1 MWLSDSDLFILSCV
15 WKETYRWQTLQM
27 LNDGKNCYI
36 ILNQEH
42 KQRKSTVQEEQEV
55 PRLRQSVLVDPE
67 YHQIHTKHK

>member
-15 WKETYRWQTLQM
+15 WKKTAGDM

-42 KQRKSTVQEEQEV
+42 KQRKSTVQEEREV

>member
-15 WKETYRWQTLQM
+15 WKKTTGDM

-55 PRLRQSVLVDPE
+55 P
-67 YHQIHTKHK
+67 